1 MVETLGWAPEVVV
14 VVVVVNDEARVV
26 VACERGACTKP
37 WSVACH

>member
-1 MVETLGWAPEVVV
+1 MAETLGWAPE

-26 VACERGACTKP
+26 VACERGVFTKP